1 MLSQIWKRT
10 SLAILIRSEEEELM
24 RKDLLLFHT
33 KIEKILMRNRLLL
46 LVEM

>member
-10 SLAILIRSEEEELM
+10 SLAILIRSEEELM
-24 RKDLLLFHT
+24 RKDLLLFHA

-46 LVEM
+46 LAET